1 MVARATYLS
10 RDRPAPMSAGTDP
23 AAIDAVELLQR
34 RLMECECMSAMYGED
49 AGGDAGSSFE
59 VCNPDVASAL
69 TAVVDAWEASG
80 TAAAAALSMDALPL
94 LRVSLTIAV
103 PSSDDG
109 GPSAARGSVTMN
121 ASLPNEYPSREPPS
135 LELSATR
142 LSRTAIADIL
152 NKLELYAA
160 ARTVEQ
166 ATRGCDG
173 HECLSELAQELS
185 DLSAR
190 AADED
195 ETRRAAAANDRD
207 GDGDEATAE
216 GPSHAMVRIDH
227 MNDSKGYTKTLQKWS
242 QQLGVDVRMFY
253 ERSPKAASGAETGAL
268 DKVGPPTGGR
278 VEGVYV
284 VLGGDGESIQSFLTR
299 LRTEFVDVDAKGAKC
314 KERKSTVMCR
324 RAAGTVKPGEE
335 PVPVFNGF
343 ECERYSGA
351 EELEEALARFNLLH
365 VGAGT
370 QRFQPTG

>member
-1 MVARATYLS
+1 
-10 RDRPAPMSAGTDP
+10 
-23 AAIDAVELLQR
+23 
-34 RLMECECMSAMYGED
+34 
-49 AGGDAGSSFE
+49 
-59 VCNPDVASAL
+59 
-69 TAVVDAWEASG
+69 
-80 TAAAAALSMDALPL
+80 
-94 LRVSLTIAV
+94 
-103 PSSDDG
+103 
-109 GPSAARGSVTMN
+109 
-121 ASLPNEYPSREPPS
+121 
-135 LELSATR
+135 
-142 LSRTAIADIL
+142 L

-216 GPSHAMVRIDH
+216 GPSHAVVRIDH

-335 PVPVFNGF
+335 PVPEFNGF

-351 EELEEALARFNLLH
+351 EELEEVLARFNLLH

>member
-152 NKLELYAA
+152 NKLESYAA

-216 GPSHAMVRIDH
+216 GPSHAVVRIDH

-284 VLGGDGESIQSFLTR
+284 VLAGDGESIQSFLTR

-335 PVPVFNGF
+335 PVPEFNGF

-351 EELEEALARFNLLH
+351 EELEEVLARFNLLH

>member
-1 MVARATYLS
+1 
-10 RDRPAPMSAGTDP
+10 MSAGTDP

-34 RLMECECMSAMYGED
+34 RLMECECMRAMYGED

-216 GPSHAMVRIDH
+216 GPSHAVVRIDH

-335 PVPVFNGF
+335 PVPEFNGF

-351 EELEEALARFNLLH
+351 EELEEVLARFNLLH

>member
-1 MVARATYLS
+1 
-10 RDRPAPMSAGTDP
+10 MSAGAEGADT
-23 AAIDAVELLQR
+23 AVELLQR
-34 RLMECECMSAMYGED
+34 RLMECECMAAMYGED

-59 VCNPDVASAL
+59 VCNSDVASAL
-69 TAVVDAWEASG
+69 TAMVDAWEASG
-80 TAAAAALSMDALPL
+80 DAAAAALSMDALPP

-109 GPSAARGSVTMN
+109 GASAARGSVTMN

-152 NKLELYAA
+152 NKLESYAA

-216 GPSHAMVRIDH
+216 GPSHAVVRIDH

-242 QQLGVDVRMFY
+242 QQLGLDVRMFY

-278 VEGVYV
+278 VEGVYM
-284 VLGGDGESIQSFLTR
+284 VLAGDGESVQSFLTR

-335 PVPVFNGF
+335 PVPEFNGF

-351 EELEEALARFNLLH
+351 EELEEVLARFNLLH

>member
-1 MVARATYLS
+1 
-10 RDRPAPMSAGTDP
+10 MSAGAEGADT
-23 AAIDAVELLQR
+23 AVELLQR
-34 RLMECECMSAMYGED
+34 RLMECECMAAMYGED
-49 AGGDAGSSFE
+49 TGGDAGSSFE

-80 TAAAAALSMDALPL
+80 DAAAAALSMDALPP

-109 GPSAARGSVTMN
+109 GASAARGSVTMN

-195 ETRRAAAANDRD
+195 ETRRAAANDRD
-207 GDGDEATAE
+207 GDGDEAAAE
-216 GPSHAMVRIDH
+216 GPSHAVVRIDH

-242 QQLGVDVRMFY
+242 QQLGLDVRMFY

-268 DKVGPPTGGR
+268 DKVGPPTAGR

-335 PVPVFNGF
+335 PVPEFNGF

-351 EELEEALARFNLLH
+351 EELEEVLARFNLLH